1 MPGGHLDGLGATPDL
16 CHGLLVSRL
25 MDAVRVREADL
36 TASADAHG
44 IIEVLDSYAADPIGE
59 WEPLSAAVRERLI
72 PALRDHPTTLVL
84 LAVLDGRPVGV
95 AVCFFGFSTFR
106 ARPLLNIH
114 DLAVLPEY
122 RGNGIGRVLLGE
134 AEKRAR
140 LCGCCKLTLEVR
152 TDNNRAC
159 KLYERCGFKTTVGGD
174 SAQML
179 FLNKPLAEAAR
190 PASE

>member
-1 MPGGHLDGLGATPDL
+1 
-16 CHGLLVSRL
+16 

-36 TASADAHG
+36 TSSADAHG
-44 IIEVLDSYAADPIGE
+44 IIEVLDSYASDPIGDG
-59 WEPLSAAVRERLI
+59 EPLSEAVRERLI

-84 LAVLDGRPVGV
+84 LAVLDGRPIGV
-95 AVCFFGFSTFR
+95 AACFFGFSTFR

-122 RGNGIGRVLLGE
+122 RGNGIGRLLLGD

-140 LCGCCKLTLEVR
+140 QRGCCKLTLEVR
-152 TDNNRAC
+152 TDNNRAR
-159 KLYERCGFKTTVGGD
+159 KLYERLGFQTTVGGD

-179 FLNKPLAEAAR
+179 FLNKPLAAAAR